1 MIESLVKRLGKR
13 LGAEIR
19 GAAAAARLFTGPGSA
34 LRFRRLLLAR
44 RGFKKH
50 VDARPSVVR
59 LRPLGGAPV
68 LLRPQSADIQTVID
82 VFLDREHVPPKQ
94 VSHPSV
100 ILDLGAN
107 IGLTMAHFATLFPAA
122 RILGAELDPDN
133 AALCVENTERW
144 RDRCEVVAAGVWV
157 RDGTV
162 PYVRREGR
170 EVSHAIAEAA
180 TDATSWTTAI
190 SIDSLLQ
197 RLPATTEVDYM
208 KMDIEGAEREVLRSA
223 QSWARVCQRSR
234 WKSTL
239 RTPLRTARP
248 TCRLSD
254 SRRRSNDDAAPT

>member
-1 MIESLVKRLGKR
+1 
-13 LGAEIR
+13 
-19 GAAAAARLFTGPGSA
+19 
-34 LRFRRLLLAR
+34 
-44 RGFKKH
+44 
-50 VDARPSVVR
+50 
-59 LRPLGGAPV
+59 
-68 LLRPQSADIQTVID
+68 

-180 TDATSWTTAI
+180 ADATSWTTAI

-208 KMDIEGAEREVLRSA
+208 KMDIEGAEREVLRSG
-223 QSWARVCQRSR
+223 QSWAPRVSAIKVEIHPPYAAEDCEADLQALGFE
-234 WKSTL
+234 TQVE
-239 RTPLRTARP
+239 
-248 TCRLSD
+248 
-254 SRRRSNDDAAPT
+254 RRRCTYVVGVRAQQPLDVRP